1 MIQSDN
7 ILRVDASPRGKQ
19 SVSRDLADRIIDRLN
34 PANVVTR
41 DVAGG
46 LPPLSQAW
54 IDANFTPAE
63 DRSAEQRLELARS
76 DGLVAEL
83 EAADTIVI
91 SLPIWNFGIPSM
103 LKAWVDLVARV
114 GLTFQYT
121 ESGPVG
127 LLDGKRAILAVTSG
141 GTKTGSEV
149 DYATTYLR
157 HVLGFMGIQE
167 VEIVAADAM
176 AVNPKEAMSKA
187 EAGIGALAA

>member
-149 DYATTYLR
+149 DYATAYLR